1 MEETP
6 QQKAT
11 MPADTSIVQSGNQVG
26 HIDALGD
33 GAGSQHG
40 DSTYTGA
47 LPTLLF
53 SVGPPFGLW
62 SPGLSFPIELEECV
76 GPQPKGRQRGFQ
88 QSFVAAA
95 GGLLFAGGSVAVQV
109 QRLCSG
115 MRVMAMYPIRGSND
129 ASNLELMLSTRGLV
143 AAIFNCAEFVP

>member
-1 MEETP
+1 VEKVMEETP

-76 GPQPKGRQRGFQ
+76 GPQPKGRQRG
-88 QSFVAAA
+88 SNKV
-95 GGLLFAGGSVAVQV
+95 LLLLLEA
-109 QRLCSG
+109 CSLP
-115 MRVMAMYPIRGSND
+115 V
-129 ASNLELMLSTRGLV
+129 V
-143 AAIFNCAEFVP
+143 V